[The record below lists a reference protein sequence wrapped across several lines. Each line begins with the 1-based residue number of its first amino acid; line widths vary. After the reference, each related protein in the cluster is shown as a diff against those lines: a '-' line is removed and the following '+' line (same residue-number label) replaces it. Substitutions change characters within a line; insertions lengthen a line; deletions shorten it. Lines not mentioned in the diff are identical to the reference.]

1 MSTHD
6 VDGLNAGYARALLD
20 DYLENPEAVP
30 SEWRALFES
39 GDSAL
44 VASHPGIARLLEKL
58 PASGGNGHTEAP
70 PESPAPVPAVAPA
83 HDERLLGGVAAA
95 MALVKAHR
103 THGHLAARLD
113 PLGSEPVGD
122 PSLEPLRLEPKL
134 TPELQAQIPAAV
146 LRVHVPGETLA
157 DVLPQLAETYCSTIA
172 YELEHLS
179 DHQQR
184 VWLRQAIESGRYRQP
199 LAAEEKK
206 ALFRRLCEVE
216 GMERF
221 LRKRFLGQKQFSVEG
236 LDVMIPMLDET
247 IELAAEA
254 GAHDVVLGMAHRGRL
269 NVLAHTIGTPYEYI
283 LREFEGERT
292 IDAVAADPEGGTGD
306 VKYHLTAAGTRTTAS
321 GKIGV
326 RLVANPSH
334 LEAVNPVV
342 EGRTRAEQT
351 DRSTANGAHDPSV
364 ALAVLLH
371 GDAAFAGQ
379 GVVAET
385 FNLHHLDGYSTGGTL
400 HLITNNQI
408 GFTTDP
414 SEGRS
419 TRYSSD
425 LAKGFDSPIIHV
437 NADDP
442 EASIAAARLAMAYRR
457 RFGQDVVIDLVGY
470 RRFGHNEQDE
480 AAYTQPLMVEQING
494 HPSVRE
500 LYEEQLIEEGV
511 LTRAEA
517 DGLVGDVETALRAAH
532 DRLKASFAEPQEI
545 DHGATGHSSTGTI
558 DTAVPSATLEQ
569 LNEQL
574 LRTAEEF
581 SVHPKL
587 ARQLERRR
595 AAMTGGG
602 IDWGH
607 AEALA
612 FASLLVEGIP
622 IRLTGQDVQRGTF
635 AQRHLVLHDVH
646 TGETFT
652 PMQHLDSGS
661 ASFEVFNSPL
671 SEYACVGFEY
681 GYSAAAPEALVLWE
695 AQYGDFANG
704 AQIVID
710 QFISSGLSKWRETS
724 RLTLL
729 LPHGYEGNGPE
740 HSSARL
746 ERFLQLG
753 AQENLRV
760 VNCTTAA
767 QYFHLLRRQALD
779 ATARPL
785 VVVTPKGLLRL
796 KDATSTIGEF
806 VGGGFRTVI
815 DDARIDKRRVA
826 RLVLCSGKVY
836 YDIVGHDTYAE
847 ACRDGR
853 RRANRAALPVP
864 DRSSCRG
871 RRLVPLARG
880 GRVGAGGAAEHGPVA
895 LDPASP
901 RRGCVWAAAPVR
913 RPPMAREP
921 VRGLPDRSPD
931 RARPHR
937 PRGARARLTGAV
949 NTPATAP
956 ARTRRQAGGK
966 VKSMFKRLLEW
977 LGLRKRPPDSGVRE
991 PRRPVP
997 SASGGAIALDPD
1009 DEQ

>member
-1 MSTHD
+1 MNAHD
-6 VDGLNAGYARALLD
+6 VDGLNSGYARALLD
-20 DYLENPEAVP
+20 EYLENPEAVP

-39 GDSAL
+39 GDSEL
-44 VASHPGIARLLEKL
+44 VATHPGIARLLEQL
-58 PASGGNGHTEAP
+58 PQAPGNGSNGHPTEAP
-70 PESPAPVPAVAPA
+70 PEPATVDAPQSP
-83 HDERLLGGVAAA
+83 DTQLLGGVAAA

-122 PSLEPLRLEPKL
+122 PSLEPMRLEPKL
-134 TPELQAQIPAAV
+134 TPELQARIPASY
-146 LRVHVPGETLA
+146 LRVHVPGETLLE
-157 DVLPQLAETYCSTIA
+157 VLPRLGETYSSTIA

-199 LAAEEKK
+199 LSADEKK
-206 ALFRRLCEVE
+206 LLFRRLCEVE

-221 LRKRFLGQKQFSVEG
+221 LRKRFLGQKQFSLEG

-247 IELAAEA
+247 IELASEA
-254 GAHDVVLGMAHRGRL
+254 GAHEVVMGMAHRGRL
-269 NVLAHTIGTPYEYI
+269 NVLAHTIGMPYEYI

-292 IDAVAADPEGGTGD
+292 IEAVAADPEGGTGD
-306 VKYHLTAAGTRTTAS
+306 VKYHLAAHGTRTTAN
-321 GKIGV
+321 GKVGV

-334 LEAVNPVV
+334 LEAVDPVV
-342 EGRTRAEQT
+342 VGRTRAEQT
-351 DRSTANGAHDPSV
+351 DRSTRNGAHDPSV

-385 FNLHHLDGYSTGGTL
+385 FNLHDLEGYSTGGTL

-414 SEGRS
+414 NEGRS

-425 LAKGFDSPIIHV
+425 LAKGFDVPIIHV

-442 EASIAAARLAMAYRR
+442 EASIAATRLSMAYRR

-480 AAYTQPLMVEQING
+480 AAYTQPLMVEQINA

-511 LTRAEA
+511 LTREEAEA
-517 DGLVGDVETALRAAH
+517 FVSEVESMLRAAH
-532 DRLKASFAEPQEI
+532 ERLKASFGDTKVEH
-545 DHGATGHSSTGTI
+545 DGAIPRSTTA
-558 DTAVPSATLEQ
+558 DPVTAVGADILTELTDE
-569 LNEQL
+569 L
-574 LRTAEEF
+574 LRTPEDF
-581 SVHPKL
+581 TVHPKL
-587 ARQLERRR
+587 AKQLERRR
-595 AAMTGGG
+595 TAIEQGG
-602 IDWGH
+602 IDWGQ

-612 FASLLVEGIP
+612 FASLLVDGIP
-622 IRLTGQDVQRGTF
+622 IRLTGQDSQRGTF
-635 AQRHLVLHDVH
+635 SQRHLVLHDVH
-646 TGETFT
+646 TGETHT
-652 PMQHLDSGS
+652 PMQHLEDAT
-661 ASFEVFNSPL
+661 ASFEVYNSPL

-710 QFISSGLSKWRETS
+710 QFISSALSKWRETS

-746 ERFLQLG
+746 ERFLQLA
-753 AQENLRV
+753 AQENLRI

-796 KDATSTIGEF
+796 KDAGSSLADLAD
-806 VGGGFRTVI
+806 GGFRPVL
-815 DDARIDKRRVA
+815 DDPRADKDAVR
-826 RLVLCSGKVY
+826 RLVLCSGKIY
-836 YDIVGHDTYAE
+836 YDVVGHETREQAGSVAVARIEQLYPFPTEQARELVASYPSLDEVVWVQEEPQNMGPWRSIRHRLEE
-847 ACRDGR
+847 ATGD
-853 RRANRAALPVP
+853 LPV
-864 DRSSCRG
+864 RFVG
-871 RRLVPLARG
+871 RPWR
-880 GRVGAGGAAEHGPVA
+880 
-895 LDPASP
+895 ASP
-901 RRGCVWAAAPVR
+901 SEGYPTAHLIEQDRIVR
-913 RPPMAREP
+913 DA
-921 VRGLPDRSPD
+921 L
-931 RARPHR
+931 
-937 PRGARARLTGAV
+937 
-949 NTPATAP
+949 
-956 ARTRRQAGGK
+956 K
-966 VKSMFKRLLEW
+966 V
-977 LGLRKRPPDSGVRE
+977 
-991 PRRPVP
+991 
-997 SASGGAIALDPD
+997 
-1009 DEQ
+1009 